1 LLNPLVKLKNSKA
14 SSAQTGMSKL
24 RSDIFV
30 NSPTTDEET
39 SDDAGATEKVAES
52 TRVLSQ
58 AEAERRGGNR

>member
-1 LLNPLVKLKNSKA
+1 
-14 SSAQTGMSKL
+14 MSKL